1 MQREN
6 TLTREIHNLLQ
17 GSDDWHAFRFDHHGA
32 SEAAAMLGLSK
43 KVSRSELVRMKATGL
58 AKEFSDWV
66 QENILD
72 YGHEV
77 EALARPLAERI
88 LGDDL
93 YPATLSLGRESAS
106 CDGLNMAE
114 TIGFEHKQWNAELAA
129 SVGAGV
135 LPEEHQPQVQQQLM
149 VTGAEK
155 WMFMASDGTENN
167 MVWMWIYPDAAWFER
182 IVAGWEQFDVDVA
195 NYTQVD
201 HAVKP
206 EAAPAAALPALVVQ
220 TEGKVVSSN
229 LMAYQKAAEKF
240 LSTIKTDL
248 QDDQD
253 FADAEYNVKFCGEAE
268 AKLEHAKAAA
278 LAQSSTIDEVMRTV
292 DHIKAQFRTK
302 RLELEK
308 LVKTRKEQIKETI
321 LNDGRRAYAEHVA
334 ALEAEIAPIRLQLAT
349 PDFAGAM
356 KAKRTLAS
364 LHDAVSTTLANAK
377 IAANTQAADY
387 RAKQAW
393 CREHAANYGFLFM
406 DMASIIGK
414 PMDDFQLV
422 INSRIAEHK
431 RAEAAK
437 QEALRAKI
445 AAEEKEKA
453 EAAAAA
459 ELAAQRRADAERQA
473 AEAKAAADRQAA
485 ADQAERERVA
495 AANKAQL
502 EQQAAQVAAARANQA
517 AADRAAEAAHP
528 IHESALAAAH
538 QGIAQGQ
545 AAALADQGRL
555 ADAAEELA
563 DAKAAPDGADLSPV
577 AQDLFEQEGAANF
590 ARAHTPPTLR
600 LGQISDRLGFT
611 VTASFMESIGFAPA
625 ATDKAAKLYHEGDF
639 KSMCAAICRH
649 ISAVQ
654 IKHAI

>member
-43 KVSRSELVRMKATGL
+43 KVTRSELVRMKATGL

-77 EALARPLAERI
+77 EALARPFAERI
-88 LGDDL
+88 IGDDL

-129 SVGAGV
+129 SVSAGV
-135 LPEEHQPQVQQQLM
+135 LPDEHQPQVQQQLM

-155 WMFMASDGTENN
+155 WLFMASDGTENN
-167 MVWMWIYPDAAWFER
+167 MVWMWVYPDAAWFER

-278 LAQSSTIDEVMRTV
+278 LAQTSTIDEVMRTV
-292 DHIKAQFRTK
+292 DHIKAQFRSK

-321 LNDGRRAYAEHVA
+321 LNDGRRAYADHVA
-334 ALEAEIAPIRLQLAT
+334 TLETEIAPIRLQLVT

-364 LHDAVSTTLANAK
+364 LHDAVGTTLANAK

-393 CREHAANYGFLFM
+393 CREHAATYGFLFM
-406 DMASIIGK
+406 DMANIIGK
-414 PMDDFQLV
+414 PMEDFQLV
-422 INSRIAEHK
+422 ITSRIADHK
-431 RAEAAK
+431 RAEQA
-437 QEALRAKI
+437 
-445 AAEEKEKA
+445 KA
-453 EAAAAA
+453 EAERARIREEERVKAEKAAA
-459 ELAAQRRADAERQA
+459 ETIRLAQVESDRLA
-473 AEAKAAADRQAA
+473 AEAT
-485 ADQAERERVA
+485 QAERERA
-495 AANKAQL
+495 AADTQRQL
-502 EQQAAQVAAARANQA
+502 AKQASQIAAERAAEPVAQVATPKPTAPITARRAPAAAAPAPAPIRPAPAPDLLDA
-517 AADRAAEAAHP
+517 AADDLYPSDSDILDVMYDQFGLMAAEAIDRLAKFDF
-528 IHESALAAAH
+528 AAARS
-538 QGIAQGQ
+538 GLITE
-545 AAALADQGRL
+545 AA
-555 ADAAEELA
+555 
-563 DAKAAPDGADLSPV
+563 
-577 AQDLFEQEGAANF
+577 
-590 ARAHTPPTLR
+590 
-600 LGQISDRLGFT
+600 
-611 VTASFMESIGFAPA
+611 
-625 ATDKAAKLYHEGDF
+625 
-639 KSMCAAICRH
+639 
-649 ISAVQ
+649 
-654 IKHAI
+654 

>member
-43 KVSRSELVRMKATGL
+43 KVTRSELVRMKATGL
-58 AKEFSDWV
+58 VKEFSDWV

-77 EALARPLAERI
+77 ESLARPFAERI
-88 LGDDL
+88 IGDDL

-129 SVGAGV
+129 SVRAGV
-135 LPEEHQPQVQQQLM
+135 LPDEHQPQVQQQLM

-155 WMFMASDGTENN
+155 WLFMASDGTENN
-167 MVWMWIYPDAAWFER
+167 MVWMWVYPDAAWFER

-278 LAQSSTIDEVMRTV
+278 LAQTSTIDEVMRTV
-292 DHIKAQFRTK
+292 DHIKAQFRSK

-321 LNDGRRAYAEHVA
+321 LNDGRRAYADHVA
-334 ALEAEIAPIRLQLAT
+334 TLETEIAPIRLQLVT

-364 LHDAVSTTLANAK
+364 LHDAVGTTLANAK

-406 DMASIIGK
+406 DMANIIGK
-414 PMDDFQLV
+414 PMEDFQLV
-422 INSRIAEHK
+422 ITTRIADHK
-431 RAEAAK
+431 RAE
-437 QEALRAKI
+437 EA
-445 AAEEKEKA
+445 KA
-453 EAAAAA
+453 EAERARIREEERVKAEKAAA
-459 ELAAQRRADAERQA
+459 ETIRLAQVESDRLA
-473 AEAKAAADRQAA
+473 AEAA
-485 ADQAERERVA
+485 QAERERTA
-495 AANKAQL
+495 ADTQRQL
-502 EQQAAQVAAARANQA
+502 AEQASQIAAERAVEPVAQVATPKPTAPITTRRAPAAAAPVPVPAPSRPAPAPDLLDA
-517 AADRAAEAAHP
+517 AADDLYPSDSDILDVLFEQFGLTAAEA
-528 IHESALAAAH
+528 I
-538 QGIAQGQ
+538 
-545 AAALADQGRL
+545 DRL
-555 ADAAEELA
+555 AKFDFAAEYAVLIAE
-563 DAKAAPDGADLSPV
+563 AA
-577 AQDLFEQEGAANF
+577 
-590 ARAHTPPTLR
+590 
-600 LGQISDRLGFT
+600 
-611 VTASFMESIGFAPA
+611 
-625 ATDKAAKLYHEGDF
+625 
-639 KSMCAAICRH
+639 
-649 ISAVQ
+649 
-654 IKHAI
+654 

>member
-1 MQREN
+1 
-6 TLTREIHNLLQ
+6 
-17 GSDDWHAFRFDHHGA
+17 
-32 SEAAAMLGLSK
+32 
-43 KVSRSELVRMKATGL
+43 MKATGL

-77 EALARPLAERI
+77 EALARPFAERI
-88 LGDDL
+88 IGDDL

-129 SVGAGV
+129 SVRADV
-135 LPEEHQPQVQQQLM
+135 LPEEHQPQVQQQLL

-155 WMFMASDGTENN
+155 WLFMTSDGTEEN
-167 MVWMWIYPDAAWFER
+167 MVWMWVYPDAAWFER

-278 LAQSSTIDEVMRTV
+278 LAQTSTIDEVMRTV
-292 DHIKAQFRTK
+292 DHIKAQFRSK

-321 LNDGRRAYAEHVA
+321 LNDGRRAYADHVA
-334 ALEAEIAPIRLQLAT
+334 ALETEIAPIRLQLVT

-364 LHDAVSTTLANAK
+364 LHDAVGTTLANAK

-387 RAKQAW
+387 RAKQSW
-393 CREHAANYGFLFM
+393 CREHAATYGFLFM
-406 DMASIIGK
+406 DMANIIGK
-414 PMDDFQLV
+414 PMEDFQLV
-422 INSRIAEHK
+422 ITSRIADHK
-431 RAEAAK
+431 RAE
-437 QEALRAKI
+437 EA
-445 AAEEKEKA
+445 KA
-453 EAAAAA
+453 EAERARIREEERAKAEKEAA
-459 ELAAQRRADAERQA
+459 ETIRLAQVESDRLA
-473 AEAKAAADRQAA
+473 AEAA
-485 ADQAERERVA
+485 QAERERA
-495 AANKAQL
+495 AADTQRQL
-502 EQQAAQVAAARANQA
+502 AEQASLIAAERAAKPVAQVAASKPTAPVAARRAPATAAPVPAPSRPAPAPDLLDA
-517 AADRAAEAAHP
+517 AADDLYRVASLSLTHAR
-528 IHESALAAAH
+528 
-538 QGIAQGQ
+538 Q
-545 AAALADQGRL
+545 AAPYSASTRSRHGI
-555 ADAAEELA
+555 
-563 DAKAAPDGADLSPV
+563 SVPV
-577 AQDLFEQEGAANF
+577 
-590 ARAHTPPTLR
+590 P
-600 LGQISDRLGFT
+600 
-611 VTASFMESIGFAPA
+611 
-625 ATDKAAKLYHEGDF
+625 
-639 KSMCAAICRH
+639 
-649 ISAVQ
+649 
-654 IKHAI
+654 

>member
-17 GSDDWHAFRFDHHGA
+17 GSDDWHSFRVNHHGA

-43 KVSRSELVRMKATGL
+43 KVTRSDLVRMKATGL

-88 LGDDL
+88 IGEDL

-135 LPEEHQPQVQQQLM
+135 LPDEHQPQVQQQLM

-155 WMFMASDGTENN
+155 WLFMASDGTESN
-167 MVWMWIYPDAAWFER
+167 MVWMWVYPDATWFER
-182 IVAGWEQFDVDVA
+182 IVAGWQQFDIDVA
-195 NYTQVD
+195 SYTQID

-278 LAQSSTIDEVMRTV
+278 LAQTSTIDEVMRTV
-292 DHIKAQFRTK
+292 DHIKAQFRAK

-321 LNDGRRAYAEHVA
+321 LNDGRRAYAEYVA

-364 LHDAVSTTLANAK
+364 LHDAVGTTLANAK

-387 RAKQAW
+387 RVKQAW

-414 PMDDFQLV
+414 PMDDFQLLV
-422 INSRIAEHK
+422 RTRIADHE
-431 RAEAAK
+431 RAEKAK
-437 QEALRAKI
+437 QDALRAQI
-445 AAEEKEKA
+445 EAQERAKA
-453 EAAAAA
+453 EAAAA
-459 ELAAQRRADAERQA
+459 EKLAAERKADADRAAAEQARVA
-473 AEAKAAADRQAA
+473 AEAQAA
-485 ADQAERERVA
+485 ADHQAAAEQAERDRA
-495 AANKAQL
+495 AAG
-502 EQQAAQVAAARANQA
+502 QQAAAVA
-517 AADRAAEAAHP
+517 E
-528 IHESALAAAH
+528 
-538 QGIAQGQ
+538 
-545 AAALADQGRL
+545 QGRL
-555 ADAAEELA
+555 ADLA
-563 DAKAAPDGADLSPV
+563 DAQAAGEELTLSSGNANPLTGGQLGRPMDEQIRRCDAAV
-577 AQDLFEQEGAANF
+577 EWSKNQD
-590 ARAHTPPTLR
+590 TPKQSAPPALR
-600 LGQISDRLGFT
+600 LGQISERLGFT
-611 VTASFMESIGFAPA
+611 VTASFMESLGFAPA
-625 ATDKAAKLYHEGDF
+625 ATDKAAKLYHEADF
-639 KSMCAAICRH
+639 KSMCAAICCH

>member
-17 GSDDWHAFRFDHHGA
+17 GSDDWHAFRFEHHGA

-43 KVSRSELVRMKATGL
+43 KVTRSELVRMKATGL

-77 EALARPLAERI
+77 EALARPFAEKI
-88 LGDDL
+88 IGDDL

-129 SVGAGV
+129 SVRTDV
-135 LPEEHQPQVQQQLM
+135 LPDEHQPQVQQQLM

-155 WMFMASDGTENN
+155 WLFMTSDGTESN
-167 MVWMWIYPDAAWFER
+167 MTWMWVYPDTAWFER
-182 IVAGWEQFDVDVA
+182 IVAGWQQFDVDVE

-278 LAQSSTIDEVMRTV
+278 LAQTSTIDEVMRTV
-292 DHIKAQFRTK
+292 DHIKAQFRAK

-334 ALEAEIAPIRLQLAT
+334 ALEAEIAPIRLQLAA

-364 LHDAVSTTLANAK
+364 LHDAVGTTLANAK

-414 PMDDFQLV
+414 PIDDFQLV
-422 INSRIAEHK
+422 INTRIAEHK
-431 RAEAAK
+431 RAE
-437 QEALRAKI
+437 EV
-445 AAEEKEKA
+445 KA
-453 EAAAAA
+453 EAERARIREEERVKAQAAAA
-459 ELAAQRRADAERQA
+459 EAIRQAQVESDRKA
-473 AEAKAAADRQAA
+473 AEAA
-485 ADQAERERVA
+485 QAERARVA
-495 AANKAQL
+495 ADTKRQL
-502 EQQAAQVAAARANQA
+502 EQQAADIAAARAAEPA
-517 AADRAAEAAHP
+517 AAPASPAAAAVAPAGAAPAIARTATVHKEVVTHRSTPAAKPAPVENLFDDMADAGPTDEQIIAFFAEHDMDIDEAVPRLERFIADVRAG
-528 IHESALAAAH
+528 ALAAA
-538 QGIAQGQ
+538 
-545 AAALADQGRL
+545 
-555 ADAAEELA
+555 
-563 DAKAAPDGADLSPV
+563 
-577 AQDLFEQEGAANF
+577 
-590 ARAHTPPTLR
+590 
-600 LGQISDRLGFT
+600 
-611 VTASFMESIGFAPA
+611 
-625 ATDKAAKLYHEGDF
+625 
-639 KSMCAAICRH
+639 
-649 ISAVQ
+649 
-654 IKHAI
+654 

>member
-43 KVSRSELVRMKATGL
+43 NVTRSELVRMKATGL

-88 LGDDL
+88 IGDDL
-93 YPATLSLGRESAS
+93 YPATLSLGKESAS

-129 SVGAGV
+129 SIGAGV
-135 LPEEHQPQVQQQLM
+135 LPDEHQPQVQQQLM
-149 VTGAEK
+149 VTGADK
-155 WMFMASDGTENN
+155 WLFMTSDGTEEN
-167 MVWMWIYPDAAWFER
+167 MVWMWVYPDAAWFER
-182 IVAGWEQFDVDVA
+182 IIAGWPQFDVDVA

-278 LAQSSTIDEVMRTV
+278 LAQTSTIDEVMRTV
-292 DHIKAQFRTK
+292 DHIKAQFRAK

-364 LHDAVSTTLANAK
+364 LHDAVDTTLANGK

-393 CREHAANYGFLFM
+393 CREHAANYGFLFV

-422 INSRIAEHK
+422 INTRIAEHK
-431 RAEAAK
+431 RAE
-437 QEALRAKI
+437 EV
-445 AAEEKEKA
+445 KA
-453 EAAAAA
+453 EAERARIREEERVKAQAAAA
-459 ELAAQRRADAERQA
+459 EAIRLAQIESDRKAEEERQA
-473 AEAKAAADRQAA
+473 
-485 ADQAERERVA
+485 ERARVA
-495 AANKAQL
+495 ADTKRQL
-502 EQQAAQVAAARANQA
+502 EKQAADIAAART
-517 AADRAAEAAHP
+517 
-528 IHESALAAAH
+528 
-538 QGIAQGQ
+538 
-545 AAALADQGRL
+545 AALVEQGRL
-555 ADAAEELA
+555 ADLA
-563 DAKAAPDGADLSPV
+563 DAQAPAEEPALSSV
-577 AQDLFEQEGAANF
+577 AANPL
-590 ARAHTPPTLR
+590 AGGQLGRPLDEQLRRCDAAVEWSKSMDAAKPSTPPTLR
-600 LGQISDRLGFT
+600 LGQINDRLGFT
-611 VTASFMESIGFAPA
+611 VTATFMESIGFAPA
-625 ATDKAAKLYHEGDF
+625 STDRAAKLYYEGDF

-649 ISAVQ
+649 ISTVQ
-654 IKHAI
+654 VKHAI

>member
-17 GSDDWHAFRFDHHGA
+17 GSDDWHAFRFNHHGA

-43 KVSRSELVRMKATGL
+43 KVTRSELVRMKATGL

-88 LGDDL
+88 IGQDLYPSAESLVIEEL

-135 LPEEHQPQVQQQLM
+135 LPDEHQPQVQQQLM

-155 WMFMASDGTENN
+155 WLFMASDGTENN
-167 MVWMWIYPDAAWFER
+167 MVWMWVYPDAAWFER
-182 IVAGWEQFDVDVA
+182 IVAGWQQFDIDVA

-278 LAQSSTIDEVMRTV
+278 LAQTSTIDEVMRTV
-292 DHIKAQFRTK
+292 AHIKAQFRSK

-308 LVKTRKEQIKETI
+308 LVKVRKEQIKETI
-321 LNDGRRAYAEHVA
+321 LNDGRRAYADHVA
-334 ALEAEIAPIRLQLAT
+334 ALETEIAPIRMQLAT

-356 KAKRTLAS
+356 KNKRTLAS
-364 LHDAVSTTLANAK
+364 LHDAVNTTLANAK
-377 IAANTQAADY
+377 IAANQAAADI
-387 RAKQAW
+387 RAKLTWYNANVGD
-393 CREHAANYGFLFM
+393 HAGLFR
-406 DMASIIGK
+406 DLQQIIGK
-414 PMDDFQLV
+414 AMDDFQLLART
-422 INSRIAEHK
+422 RIADHE
-431 RAEAAK
+431 RAEKAK
-437 QEALRAKI
+437 QDALRAQI
-445 AAEEKEKA
+445 EAQERAKA
-453 EAAAAA
+453 EAAAA
-459 ELAAQRRADAERQA
+459 EKLAAARQADADRAAAEQARVA
-473 AEAKAAADRQAA
+473 AEAQAAADRQAA
-485 ADQAERERVA
+485 ADKAERDRVA
-495 AANKAQL
+495 A
-502 EQQAAQVAAARANQA
+502 EQQAAAVA
-517 AADRAAEAAHP
+517 E
-528 IHESALAAAH
+528 
-538 QGIAQGQ
+538 
-545 AAALADQGRL
+545 QGRL
-555 ADAAEELA
+555 ADLA
-563 DAKAAPDGADLSPV
+563 DVAEAATPAVCQPVHLEVHEAAPAG
-577 AQDLFEQEGAANF
+577 Q
-590 ARAHTPPTLR
+590 PTLR
-600 LGQISDRLGFT
+600 LGQIGERLGFAL
-611 VTASFMESIGFAPA
+611 TAEFLASLGFAHA
-625 ATDKAAKLYHEGDF
+625 ATDRAAKLYHESSF
-639 KSMCAAICRH
+639 PSMCAALIRH

-654 IKHAI
+654 AKHAV

>member
-17 GSDDWHAFRFDHHGA
+17 GSDDWHAFRFNHHGA

-43 KVSRSELVRMKATGL
+43 KVTRSELVRMKATGL

-88 LGDDL
+88 IGEDL

-129 SVGAGV
+129 SVAAGV
-135 LPEEHQPQVQQQLM
+135 LPDEHQPQVQQQLM
-149 VTGAEK
+149 VTGADK
-155 WMFMASDGTENN
+155 WLFMTSDGTEQN
-167 MVWMWIYPDAAWFER
+167 MVWMWVYPDAAWFER
-182 IVAGWEQFDVDVA
+182 IVAGWHQFDVDVT

-278 LAQSSTIDEVMRTV
+278 LAQTSTIDEVMRTV
-292 DHIKAQFRTK
+292 DHIKAQFRSK

-334 ALEAEIAPIRLQLAT
+334 ALETEIAPIRLQLAM

-364 LHDAVSTTLANAK
+364 LHDAVGTTLANAK

-431 RAEAAK
+431 RAE
-437 QEALRAKI
+437 EA
-445 AAEEKEKA
+445 KA
-453 EAAAAA
+453 EAERARIREEERVKAQAAAA
-459 ELAAQRRADAERQA
+459 EEIRQAQVESDRKAEEERQI
-473 AEAKAAADRQAA
+473 
-485 ADQAERERVA
+485 ERARVA
-495 AANKAQL
+495 ADTKRQL
-502 EQQAAQVAAARANQA
+502 EQQAADIAAART
-517 AADRAAEAAHP
+517 
-528 IHESALAAAH
+528 
-538 QGIAQGQ
+538 
-545 AAALADQGRL
+545 AALVEQGRL
-555 ADAAEELA
+555 ADLA
-563 DAKAAPDGADLSPV
+563 DAQAPAEEPALSSV
-577 AQDLFEQEGAANF
+577 AANPL
-590 ARAHTPPTLR
+590 AGGQLGRPLDEQLRRCDAAAEWSKSMDAAKPSTPPTLR
-600 LGQISDRLGFT
+600 LGQINDRLGFT

-625 ATDKAAKLYHEGDF
+625 STDRAAKLYHEGDF

>member
-43 KVSRSELVRMKATGL
+43 NVTRSELVRMKATGL

-88 LGDDL
+88 IGDDL
-93 YPATLSLGRESAS
+93 YPATLSLGKESAS

-129 SVGAGV
+129 SIGAGV
-135 LPEEHQPQVQQQLM
+135 LPDEHQPQVQQQLM
-149 VTGAEK
+149 VTGADK
-155 WMFMASDGTENN
+155 WLFMTSDGTEEN
-167 MVWMWIYPDAAWFER
+167 MVWMWVYPDAAWFER
-182 IVAGWEQFDVDVA
+182 IIAGWPQFEVDVA

-278 LAQSSTIDEVMRTV
+278 LAQTSTIDEVMRTV
-292 DHIKAQFRTK
+292 DHIKAQFRSK

-321 LNDGRRAYAEHVA
+321 LNDGRRAYADHVA
-334 ALEAEIAPIRLQLAT
+334 TLETEIAPIRLQLVT

-364 LHDAVSTTLANAK
+364 LHDAVGTTLANAK

-393 CREHAANYGFLFM
+393 CREHAATYGFLFM

-414 PMDDFQLV
+414 PMEDFQLV
-422 INSRIAEHK
+422 ITTRIADHK
-431 RAEAAK
+431 RAE
-437 QEALRAKI
+437 EA
-445 AAEEKEKA
+445 KA
-453 EAAAAA
+453 EAERARIREEERVKAEKAAA
-459 ELAAQRRADAERQA
+459 ETIRLAQVESDRLA
-473 AEAKAAADRQAA
+473 AEAA
-485 ADQAERERVA
+485 QAERERAAADTQRQLAEQASLITAERAAEPVAQIAAPKPTAPMGARRAPAAATSVA
-495 AANKAQL
+495 APGHPAPAPDL
-502 EQQAAQVAAARANQA
+502 LDAAADDLYPSDSDILDVMFDQFGLSAAEAIDRLTKFDFAAARAGLI
-517 AADRAAEAAHP
+517 AEAA
-528 IHESALAAAH
+528 
-538 QGIAQGQ
+538 
-545 AAALADQGRL
+545 
-555 ADAAEELA
+555 
-563 DAKAAPDGADLSPV
+563 
-577 AQDLFEQEGAANF
+577 
-590 ARAHTPPTLR
+590 
-600 LGQISDRLGFT
+600 
-611 VTASFMESIGFAPA
+611 
-625 ATDKAAKLYHEGDF
+625 
-639 KSMCAAICRH
+639 
-649 ISAVQ
+649 
-654 IKHAI
+654 